1 MDGIWPPGK
10 LLEIVALGSL
20 RHLGS
25 YVIGVTELKCE
36 VKFDLLGC
44 LEAAMASEA
53 TIMSFKGN
61 INMGILIFKAK
72 ELKFMVKIDLRG
84 LYVRRYSGL

>member
-1 MDGIWPPGK
+1 
-10 LLEIVALGSL
+10 
-20 RHLGS
+20 
-25 YVIGVTELKCE
+25 
-36 VKFDLLGC
+36 
-44 LEAAMASEA
+44 MASEA

-61 INMGILIFKAK
+61 INMGILIFEAK